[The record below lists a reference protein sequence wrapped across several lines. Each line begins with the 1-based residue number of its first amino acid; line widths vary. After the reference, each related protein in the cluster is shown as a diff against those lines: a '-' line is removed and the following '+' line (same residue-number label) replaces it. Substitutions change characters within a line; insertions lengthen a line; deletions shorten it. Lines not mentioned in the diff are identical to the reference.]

1 MTPIKI
7 LTLGLSMLFL
17 AACGSTPAETQTT
30 TSTSVQRSSSGA
42 EVRRSST
49 ETLEVADDG
58 SQTTDRTE
66 TTQTSTPP
74 TEE

>member
-1 MTPIKI
+1 MTQIKI
-7 LTLGLSMLFL
+7 LTVSLSMLFL

-30 TSTSVQRSSSGA
+30 TTSSVQRSSSGA

-49 ETLEVADDG
+49 ETHEIADDG

-66 TTQTSTPP
+66 TTETSTPP
-74 TEE
+74 SE